1 MASIFVS
8 IGSNLNPETM
18 VRRAVAALREE
29 FGRIDCSPVYHGA
42 AVGFDGAPFLNLV
55 CRFDSDHP
63 VTHIDQLL
71 HQIED
76 RNGRRRDEPGVSSRT
91 LDLDLLLYDDL
102 CLQQGRLKL
111 PRDEITRYAFVLR
124 PLADLAPDL
133 KYPRSNVTMAELW
146 QRFDTNAPPLERMML
161 SLDESSDHPPP
172 PDPRSTS
179 LIIIAHGS
187 RRPQSNDEVR
197 QLAEELRHHTM
208 KRFSSVDCA
217 FLELA
222 SPSIP
227 EAIDAAVAAGARELH
242 LVPYFLSAG
251 RHVAHDIPDAIDQ
264 KRRQY
269 PDAVIHLHPHLGSS
283 PTMPTFVLNSINPT
297 PGHPS
302 NR

>member
-1 MASIFVS
+1 MASIYVS
-8 IGSNLNPETM
+8 IGSNLDPESM
-18 VRRAVAALREE
+18 VRKAIVALRKE
-29 FGRIDCSPVYHGA
+29 FGNVDCSPIYHGA

-55 CRFDSDHP
+55 CRFDSDLP
-63 VTHIDQLL
+63 VTTIDRLL

-76 RNGRRRDEPGVSSRT
+76 RNGRRRDGPDVSSRT

-102 CLQQGRLKL
+102 CLQQDRIKL

-133 KYPRSNVTMAELW
+133 KYPGSSITMAELW
-146 QRFDTNAPPLERMML
+146 QRFDADAPPLVRVPL
-161 SLDESSDHPPP
+161 SLDEPSDHEQPSGQ
-172 PDPRSTS
+172 RSDS

-197 QLAEELRHHTM
+197 QLAEKIRQHTEE
-208 KRFSSVDCA
+208 RFSSVGCA

-227 EAIDAAVAAGARELH
+227 EAIDTAVAAGARELH

-251 RHVAHDIPDAIDQ
+251 RHVAHDIPDIIDN
-264 KRRQY
+264 KRRQH
-269 PDAVIHLHPHLGSS
+269 PATAIHLHPHLGSS
-283 PTMPTFVLNSINPT
+283 PAMPGLVLNSIDSANT
-297 PGHPS
+297 
-302 NR
+302 

>member
-1 MASIFVS
+1 MASVYVS

-18 VRRAVAALREE
+18 VRRAVTALRDE
-29 FGRIDCSPVYHGA
+29 FGAIHCSPVYHNA

-55 CRFDSDHP
+55 CHFDSDRL
-63 VTHIDQLL
+63 VTTIDQLL

-76 RNGRRRDEPGVSSRT
+76 RNGRRRDGPGVSSRT

-102 CLQQGRLKL
+102 HLQQGRLKL

-133 KYPRSNVTMAELW
+133 KYPGSKVTMAELW
-146 QRFDTNAPPLERMML
+146 QRFDPNAPPLRRVSL
-161 SLDESSDHPPP
+161 SLDAPPDHEHPPGKWA
-172 PDPRSTS
+172 DS

-197 QLAEELRHHTM
+197 HLAKELNHHAGE
-208 KRFSSVDCA
+208 RFSSVGCA

-222 SPSIP
+222 YPSIP

-251 RHVAHDIPDAIDQ
+251 RHVAHDIPDAIDK

-269 PDAVIHLHPHLGSS
+269 PNIVIHLHPHLGSS
-283 PTMPTFVLNSINPT
+283 PAMPAFVLNTIDPT
-297 PGHPS
+297 PDHPPHT
-302 NR
+302 